1 MRRRNLFTFIDLFAG
16 IGGMRKGFEAIGG
29 RCVFTSE
36 QDIHA
41 QKTYRANFPDDLP
54 ELTGD
59 ITKVRSED
67 IPSHD
72 VLLAGFACQ
81 AQGVLFFEI
90 VRILAFHRPKAF
102 LLENVKNLTRHD
114 EGRTWRMI
122 LHTLSVGLGYLIQF
136 RTLNARFW
144 VPQNRERVFIVG
156 FREETGFLF
165 ENMAVPELLTAPVLR
180 DILHAEDGSEAAEE
194 PYTKGCHARVADKYT
209 LSDQVWQSLQSHAR
223 RHRIKGHGFGYSLA
237 SPEDVSRTLSARY
250 GKDGSEILIPQ
261 FLHNPRR
268 LTPREC
274 SRLMGFDKPGES
286 RFRIPVSDTQA
297 YRQFGNAV
305 AVPVVETI
313 ARQMAPSIEAS
324 VPSRDLHKTRDE
336 DRTPLPCQQR
346 VSTPSQERY
355 P

>member
-41 QKTYRANFPDDLP
+41 QKTYRANFPDDPP

-72 VLLAGFACQ
+72 VLLAGFPCQPFSLAGMPSRKRHGKANGFACQ
-81 AQGVLFFEI
+81 AQGALFFEI

-102 LLENVKNLTRHD
+102 LLENVKNLIRHD

-144 VPQNRERVFIVG
+144 VPQNRERVFI
-156 FREETGFLF
+156 E
-165 ENMAVPELLTAPVLR
+165 
-180 DILHAEDGSEAAEE
+180 H
-194 PYTKGCHARVADKYT
+194 GC
-209 LSDQVWQSLQSHAR
+209 S
-223 RHRIKGHGFGYSLA
+223 
-237 SPEDVSRTLSARY
+237 
-250 GKDGSEILIPQ
+250 
-261 FLHNPRR
+261 
-268 LTPREC
+268 
-274 SRLMGFDKPGES
+274 
-286 RFRIPVSDTQA
+286 
-297 YRQFGNAV
+297 
-305 AVPVVETI
+305 
-313 ARQMAPSIEAS
+313 
-324 VPSRDLHKTRDE
+324 
-336 DRTPLPCQQR
+336 
-346 VSTPSQERY
+346 
-355 P
+355 